1 MNRLI
6 ERIGAFSV
14 SMLMLAVIGGRA
26 LPASAQT
33 LVPLHVA
40 TTPIDTGA
48 QVYYAIDMGFFK
60 KAGLDVDVA
69 NISAGPAIAAGV
81 AAGTYEIA
89 QSNVSSL
96 AEAHERNFP
105 FTIISAGG
113 LWTSGALTTALVVLK
128 NSPIQSGKDVNGKI
142 VAVNA
147 LKNVTQVAAQAWIDK
162 NGGDSTTV
170 KFLEL
175 PFSQMVPA
183 LLAGRIDVGFVP
195 EPELD
200 NVEHGTIARILGAPY
215 DAIAKQFLI
224 SAWFTTNAYAQAHP
238 DVVKKFQDA
247 MAESARW
254 ANTHPAESAQI
265 LKKYT
270 QLEVTPTMARIKYA
284 EKLVPGDVQPLIE
297 AAVKYGTLKASFPAA
312 DLFAAGARR

>member
-1 MNRLI
+1 
-6 ERIGAFSV
+6 
-14 SMLMLAVIGGRA
+14 MLLFAVIGGGVR
-26 LPASAQT
+26 PVSAQT
-33 LVPLHVA
+33 LIPLHVA

-105 FTIISAGG
+105 FTIISPGG
-113 LWTSGALTTALVVLK
+113 LWTSGALTTGLVV
-128 NSPIQSGKDVNGKI
+128 NTASPIKTGKDVNGKI

-147 LKNVTQVAAQAWIDK
+147 LKNVTQVAAESWIDK

-170 KFLEL
+170 KYLEL
-175 PFSQMVPA
+175 PFSQMIAA
-183 LLAGRIDVGFVP
+183 LQAGRIDVGFIP

-200 NVEHGTIARILGAPY
+200 NVLHGTTQRIIGAPY

-224 SAWFTTNAYAQAHP
+224 SAWFTTNAYAAAHP

-254 ANTHPAESAQI
+254 ANTHQAESAQI

-270 QLEVTPTMARIKYA
+270 QLEVSPTMARVRYA
-284 EKLVPGDVQPLIE
+284 EKLVPSDVQPLIE